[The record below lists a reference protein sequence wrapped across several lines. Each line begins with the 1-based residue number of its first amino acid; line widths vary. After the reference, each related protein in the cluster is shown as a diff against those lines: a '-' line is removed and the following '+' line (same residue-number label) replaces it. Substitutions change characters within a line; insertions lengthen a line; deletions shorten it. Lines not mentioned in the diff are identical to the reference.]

1 MTKTFAYYLNNYF
14 NIYLPKEISASEN
27 TIISY
32 KNTFKLLINFLINK
46 KNISIEKID
55 FKVIDR
61 EIIKEFL
68 HFLEEDKK
76 ISINTRNQR
85 LAAIKS
91 FYQYVKIEDPSLL
104 ENFQNILTIRTKK
117 SVKKL
122 ESYLTIEEI
131 TTLFNSIDTTTVK
144 GRRDLVLLSLLY
156 DAGLRLSEI
165 IQIKILDLR
174 LDENPVIT
182 VLGKGRKNRSIPI
195 MENTKKLLLQYINNN
210 NFVNTSY
217 LFSNAKKEKLNS
229 RTIQKIIEKYIKLA
243 KIDKNISPHSLRRSR
258 AMHLLEAGINI
269 VYIRDFLGHESI
281 TTTELYARANEELK
295 RKEISKAYSIETND
309 NKAFWN
315 KDVDLLKEL
324 LSLTE

>member
-14 NIYLPKEISASEN
+14 NIYLPKEISASKN

-165 IQIKILDLR
+165 LEVKILDLR
-174 LDENPVIT
+174 LDENPIVT

-229 RTIQKIIEKYIKLA
+229 RTIQKIIEKYVKLA
-243 KIDKNISPHSLRRSR
+243 KINKKISPHSLRRSR
-258 AMHLLEAGINI
+258 AMHLLEAGVNI

-295 RKEISKAYSIETND
+295 RKAISKAYSIETNN

-315 KDVDLLKEL
+315 KDADLLKEL